1 MLGPSLP
8 IELPGLRRAGGA
20 MLALGVTLPL
30 VPHHPGLPCPLRTM
44 TGVPCPLCGMSTAVE
59 RGLAG
64 HLSASISANPFG
76 LVAIAVAL
84 ALLLGP
90 RLAGGTRREARVPMA
105 LVVAGLSVS
114 WVWELRRFGF
124 V

>member
-1 MLGPSLP
+1 MPALTV
-8 IELPGLRRAGGA
+8 ELPGLRRAGGA
-20 MLALGVTLPL
+20 MLALGVALPL
-30 VPHHPGLPCPLRTM
+30 LPHHPGLPCPLRTI
-44 TGVPCPLCGMSTAVE
+44 TGCPCPLCGMSTAVE

-84 ALLLGP
+84 ALLLRLRIP
-90 RLAGGTRREARVPMA
+90 ALAGREARIPIA
-105 LVVAGLSVS
+105 LVVAALGAS